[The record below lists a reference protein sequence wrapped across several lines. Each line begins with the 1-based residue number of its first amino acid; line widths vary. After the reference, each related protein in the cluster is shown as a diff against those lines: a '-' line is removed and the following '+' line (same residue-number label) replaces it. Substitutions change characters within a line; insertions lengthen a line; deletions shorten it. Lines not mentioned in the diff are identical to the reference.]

1 MHINSKL
8 SNIVGIQS
16 NQKEVFMSSIKRY
29 ILTIEYNEDTEEIE
43 YIKEEMLDDEME
55 YAFEYA
61 ELILDDYFDEESL
74 ELVSSRYILG
84 IS

>member
-1 MHINSKL
+1 MS
-8 SNIVGIQS
+8 GI
-16 NQKEVFMSSIKRY
+16 KKY

-43 YIKEEMLDDEME
+43 YIQEEMVDNEME
-55 YAFEYA
+55 HAFEYA
-61 ELILDDYFDEESL
+61 ELILDDYFDEEAL

>member
-1 MHINSKL
+1 
-8 SNIVGIQS
+8 
-16 NQKEVFMSSIKRY
+16 MSGIKRY

-43 YIKEEMLDDEME
+43 YIQEEMVDDEME
-55 YAFEYA
+55 HAFEYA

>member
-1 MHINSKL
+1 
-8 SNIVGIQS
+8 
-16 NQKEVFMSSIKRY
+16 MSGTKRY

-43 YIKEEMLDDEME
+43 YIQEEMIDNEME